1 MTTEIVGYDAFIR
14 SKAAADVPT
23 GFAPSKLGSH
33 LFDFQAAIVDWACK
47 RGRAAIF
54 ADTGLGKTAMQA
66 EWARQV
72 AAHTGGRVLILAP
85 LCVAQQTVE
94 EESKFGTAIKY
105 CRKESQ
111 ADGDLIITNY
121 EMVEHFDAQDY
132 AGVVLDE
139 SSILKSHD
147 SKTRARIIEM
157 FGRTPYRLSC
167 TATPSPNDHM
177 ELGNQAEFLGVMSAV
192 EMLAMYFIHDGGDT
206 AQWRLKGHGKQ
217 RFWEWMS
224 TWSVCVRNPA
234 DLGFNGDRYI
244 LPGLKMHEHTIDVQE
259 ALPGQLF
266 AGIAQTLTERRDAKR
281 KSMQERVA
289 KVVEII
295 LAENAKLAA
304 PNNGAAHGM
313 EAGVRNQSQAA
324 RGREP
329 RSSNQAAG
337 VCQDES
343 GEEPGG
349 AQGVHEGVLRGEPG
363 EVHEALAGE
372 AGSAQR
378 NASREVRN
386 GPEAS
391 GDDEGAGRCVDA
403 GEPRETE
410 GPEAAAGSRH
420 QSRGFLGD
428 AGSTAQPLRHLRLLV
443 GEARETVPGS
453 GSLPQDGANSRP
465 VVHELQSSS
474 REISGQHRPADVGS
488 DVPTKKFLVWCHL
501 NEEQDRLAKELR
513 AAGIGV
519 SSIQGSTGIDARVEL
534 ERSWRLGNVQVMLS
548 KPSVFGFGMNWQ
560 HCADMVFAGLD
571 DSFESFYQ
579 AVRRCYRFGQTEVVN
594 VHLVSS
600 SAEGAVKANLERK
613 QAQANDMAES
623 MVAHM
628 RELTK
633 QIIKGSTVEKS
644 EYKRDV
650 AKGEGWTVHL
660 GDCVEVASEFADNSI
675 DYSVFSPPFASLYT
689 YSNSD
694 RDMGNCKTYSE
705 FYEHFRFLVDQLFRV
720 IKPGRLLS
728 FHCMNLQTSKF
739 RDGVIGLHDFRG
751 ELIKMFCDA
760 GWIFHS
766 EVCIW
771 KDPVTAMQRTKALGL
786 LHKTIRKDSSMSR
799 QGIPD
804 YLVTM
809 RKPGENVEHISH
821 THESFPVEKWQRYA
835 SPVWMDVNPTR
846 TLQYR
851 NARDTDDER
860 HIAPLQLDVIERA
873 MELWSNPGDLVFS
886 PFTGIGSEGYVSIEM
901 GRRFVGS
908 ELKRSYW
915 ELAKRNLSEARQT
928 QADRLFADQ
937 YEQAG
942 A

>member
-121 EMVEHFDAQDY
+121 EMVEHFDVQDY

-259 ALPGQLF
+259 SLPGQLF

-281 KSMQERVA
+281 QSMQERVG
-289 KVVEII
+289 I
-295 LAENAKLAA
+295 
-304 PNNGAAHGM
+304 
-313 EAGVRNQSQAA
+313 
-324 RGREP
+324 
-329 RSSNQAAG
+329 
-337 VCQDES
+337 
-343 GEEPGG
+343 
-349 AQGVHEGVLRGEPG
+349 
-363 EVHEALAGE
+363 
-372 AGSAQR
+372 
-378 NASREVRN
+378 AS
-386 GPEAS
+386 
-391 GDDEGAGRCVDA
+391 D
-403 GEPRETE
+403 
-410 GPEAAAGSRH
+410 
-420 QSRGFLGD
+420 
-428 AGSTAQPLRHLRLLV
+428 LV
-443 GEARETVPGS
+443 
-453 GSLPQDGANSRP
+453 NS
-465 VVHELQSSS
+465 HT
-474 REISGQHRPADVGS
+474 RPAI
-488 DVPTKKFLVWCHL
+488 VWCHL
-501 NEEQDRLAKELR
+501 NDESKALAAAIPDAVEVTGSMSADEKE
-513 AAGIGV
+513 AAIMAFTRGEK
-519 SSIQGSTGIDARVEL
+519 RVI
-534 ERSWRLGNVQVMLS
+534 VT
-548 KPSVFGFGMNWQ
+548 KPSIAGFGMNWQ

>member
-1 MTTEIVGYDAFIR
+1 MEKWMIDYAEFIKKKGSEEIA
-14 SKAAADVPT
+14 T
-23 GFAPSKLGSH
+23 GFEPQQLGSH

-54 ADTGLGKTAMQA
+54 ADTGLGKTAMQS

-94 EESKFGTAIKY
+94 EESKFGTRIKY
-105 CRKESQ
+105 CRKEEQ
-111 ADGDLIITNY
+111 AEGDIIITNY
-121 EMVEHFDAQDY
+121 EMVEHFDVADY

-147 SKTRARIIEM
+147 SKTRAKIIEM
-157 FGRTPYRLSC
+157 FSRTPYRLSC

-177 ELGNQAEFLGVMSAV
+177 ELGNQAEFLGVMTAT
-192 EMLAMYFIHDGGDT
+192 EMLAMFFVHDGGDT
-206 AQWRLKGHGKQ
+206 SQWRLKGHGKT

-224 TWSVCVRNPA
+224 KWSVCVRNPA
-234 DLGFNGDRYI
+234 DLGFDGSRYI
-244 LPGLKMHEHTIDVQE
+244 LPGLQMHEHTIDVQE

-281 KSMQERVA
+281 QSMTERVG
-289 KVVEII
+289 IT
-295 LAENAKLAA
+295 AELV
-304 PNNGAAHGM
+304 NGHM
-313 EAGVRNQSQAA
+313 
-324 RGREP
+324 
-329 RSSNQAAG
+329 
-337 VCQDES
+337 
-343 GEEPGG
+343 
-349 AQGVHEGVLRGEPG
+349 
-363 EVHEALAGE
+363 
-372 AGSAQR
+372 
-378 NASREVRN
+378 
-386 GPEAS
+386 
-391 GDDEGAGRCVDA
+391 
-403 GEPRETE
+403 
-410 GPEAAAGSRH
+410 
-420 QSRGFLGD
+420 
-428 AGSTAQPLRHLRLLV
+428 
-443 GEARETVPGS
+443 
-453 GSLPQDGANSRP
+453 
-465 VVHELQSSS
+465 
-474 REISGQHRPADVGS
+474 RPAI
-488 DVPTKKFLVWCHL
+488 VWCHL
-501 NEEQDRLAKELR
+501 NDESKALAQAIPDAIEVTGSMSADEKER
-513 AAGIGV
+513 AIMAFTHGEK
-519 SSIQGSTGIDARVEL
+519 RVI
-534 ERSWRLGNVQVMLS
+534 VT
-548 KPSVFGFGMNWQ
+548 KPSIAGFGMNWQ

-579 AVRRCYRFGQTEVVN
+579 AVRRCYRFGQKDVVN

-623 MVAHM
+623 MVSHM

-633 QIIKGSTVEKS
+633 QTIKGSIMEKS
-644 EYKRDV
+644 DYVREV
-650 AKGEGWTVHL
+650 AEGDGWKVHL

-694 RDMGNCKTYSE
+694 RDMGNCKSYDE
-705 FYEHFRFLVDQLFRV
+705 FYDHFRFLVAQLFRV
-720 IKPGRLLS
+720 TKPGRLLS

-751 ELIKMFCDA
+751 ELVRMFTDA

-809 RKPGENVEHISH
+809 RKPGENAEQIAH
-821 THESFPVEKWQRYA
+821 THESFPVDKWQKYA
-835 SPVWMDVNPTR
+835 SPVWMDINPTR
-846 TLQYR
+846 TLQYKT
-851 NARDTDDER
+851 ARETDDER
-860 HIAPLQLDVIERA
+860 HICPLQLDVIERA

-915 ELAKRNLSEARQT
+915 ELAKRNLSEARKT
-928 QADRLFADQ
+928 QAEGLFAD
-937 YEQAG
+937 EFDAEKEC